1 MYHAQ
6 PQHTF
11 TSAHLGWAP
20 SDPSDSSMCST
31 GSGNLSSLS
40 PNRATTP
47 VPVDEDQML
56 LEEAMM
62 TAAKWGMA
70 PGNGHGRPGMA
81 QPVAARMQQVMGF
94 Y

>member
-1 MYHAQ
+1 
-6 PQHTF
+6 
-11 TSAHLGWAP
+11 
-20 SDPSDSSMCST
+20 
-31 GSGNLSSLS
+31 
-40 PNRATTP
+40 
-47 VPVDEDQML
+47 VDEDQML

-81 QPVAARMQQVMGF
+81 QPVTARMQQVMGF